1 LEYAA
6 MSIIFF
12 FYKHRKVDL
21 QCSIEIRIIRC
32 SNKKIRENYTL
43 NKGRGGSAGSP
54 NGQTVV
60 AVSNMGGCRDRPFR
74 LAKLGMALSRFCA
87 GIGY

>member
-6 MSIIFF
+6 LSIIFF

-32 SNKKIRENYTL
+32 SNKK
-43 NKGRGGSAGSP
+43 NKR
-54 NGQTVV
+54 
-60 AVSNMGGCRDRPFR
+60 
-74 LAKLGMALSRFCA
+74 KLYIKQRARRFSRKP
-87 GIGY
+87 